1 MLSAAATDP
10 YFQAKLTT
18 EIEAYPE
25 HESLIESK
33 CLACHMPMGRRQ
45 AEAEG
50 NRLDFQTVQGGES
63 AYQDLAID
71 GVSCTVCHQVQPE
84 GLGTEET
91 FNGEFTVDT
100 TTEKPDRMAFGPY
113 EPRAAG
119 IMQQSTGYRPYRGDH
134 VENASLCGSCHTLYT
149 PTLND
154 SGAIVG
160 SFPEQT
166 PYLEWQESVY
176 AEDTPCQSCHMPAR
190 EDVKLSSIPQNL
202 PYRSV
207 QQHQF
212 AGANPQIATIE
223 GHDRGAEI
231 ATAHLRQYVD
241 LRIESVERSG
251 DTLRVTVTVESS
263 AGHKFPAGFPSRR
276 AWIHLRVVDESGSP
290 VFESG
295 AVDETG
301 EIAGRDAPY
310 EQHWTTIESEEQVQI
325 YQSVMQDVDG
335 EVTQTLLKADEYQ
348 KDNRI
353 PPQGFEASTAHED
366 IRPVGAV
373 TEDSSFGDGSD
384 TITYVVET
392 DAESPT
398 VDAELLFQPVSY
410 PFLSDQRNSQN
421 TTVTEF
427 LDAYESVEKTTVVD
441 NATATVG

>member
-1 MLSAAATDP
+1 MNDTRRLLALVALVGTLLLVVTLAGCGGPAEDAETHTTTGETTVTETPESMEPTEGSPITTEPPSTGPEAVEMFASSGTCEPCHQNAQIRDGGSISFYDDWSESMLSAAATDP

-50 NRLDFQTVQGGES
+50 NRLDFQTVQSGES
-63 AYQDLAID
+63 AYQDTAID

-100 TTEKPDRMAFGPY
+100 TTEKPDRVAFGPY

-166 PYLEWQESVY
+166 PYLEWQESTY

-190 EDVKLSSIPQNL
+190 EDVKLSSIPCNL

-231 ATAHLRQYVD
+231 ATAHLRQYVG

-276 AWIHLRVVDESGSP
+276 A
-290 VFESG
+290 
-295 AVDETG
+295 
-301 EIAGRDAPY
+301 
-310 EQHWTTIESEEQVQI
+310 
-325 YQSVMQDVDG
+325 
-335 EVTQTLLKADEYQ
+335 
-348 KDNRI
+348 
-353 PPQGFEASTAHED
+353 
-366 IRPVGAV
+366 
-373 TEDSSFGDGSD
+373 
-384 TITYVVET
+384 
-392 DAESPT
+392 
-398 VDAELLFQPVSY
+398 
-410 PFLSDQRNSQN
+410 
-421 TTVTEF
+421 
-427 LDAYESVEKTTVVD
+427 
-441 NATATVG
+441 